1 MSKVRLSPPWI
12 TFVNEIK
19 QLFAEDMDVKVKY
32 DDENYT
38 VSLYVDNT
46 DKANAL
52 AKLLPQKKEF
62 GNVTLTIEVIPANK
76 EDLTDEQLFQEA
88 FSGNPAMQLCISYDT
103 PFGKITYVVFQKK
116 VVQFFNDQLD
126 DINGNKSMLF
136 QDIAR
141 DVFGENSK
149 VFYCTDASGNL
160 AKPLGEWP

>member
-1 MSKVRLSPPWI
+1 MSKVKLSPPWI

-19 QLFAEDMDVKVKY
+19 QLFAGDSEVKVKY

-52 AKLLPQKKEF
+52 AKLIPQKKEF
-62 GNVTLTIEVIPANK
+62 GNVVLNIEVIPANK
-76 EDLTDEQLFQEA
+76 EDLSLDQLFQEA
-88 FSGNPAMQLCISYDT
+88 LSGNPAMNMCISYDT
-103 PFGKITYVVFQKK
+103 PFGKVTYVVFEKK
-116 VVQFFNDQLD
+116 VVQFFNDQID

-141 DVFGENSK
+141 DVFGEDYK

-160 AKPLGEWP
+160 SKPLGEWP